1 MLFRSLI
8 TYVYNFFVKIWTA
21 KVGNYWFTT
30 KNPGCFPG
38 FNVFVLP
45 PGLSIPSHWR
55 GGRANARPGWVY
67 TLLNFN
73 FSASFFQLSNQSI
86 SVSFANT
93 FFHWFWSAVNE
104 VLSFFQS

>member
-38 FNVFVLP
+38 FNVLYCHQACQS
-45 PGLSIPSHWR
+45 LHWR
-55 GGRANARPGWVY
+55 GCTRERAAGVGLY
-67 TLLNFN
+67 LTE
-73 FSASFFQLSNQSI
+73 FQLQRQLL
-86 SVSFANT
+86 
-93 FFHWFWSAVNE
+93 SA
-104 VLSFFQS
+104 